1 MRIGIPAEP
10 SRREIIRSGALAIA
24 IAIAALGLAVPA
36 ALGEGRLAGSTEGPG
51 QAGSYLDDDA
61 VTAPVETALAPYR
74 RTDAFD
80 REAVVPGAALSA
92 AANERGRVSAP
103 SAGAPARSGQ
113 GVDWLQVGIGFLL
126 GALLALGLVL
136 TYRTT
141 RQRTLAH

>member
-80 REAVVPGAALSA
+80 REAVVSGAALSA
-92 AANERGRVSAP
+92 ANESERVSVP
-103 SAGAPARSGQ
+103 SAGVPASSGE
-113 GVDWLQVGIGFLL
+113 GVNWSQVGIGFLL

-136 TYRTT
+136 TYRST